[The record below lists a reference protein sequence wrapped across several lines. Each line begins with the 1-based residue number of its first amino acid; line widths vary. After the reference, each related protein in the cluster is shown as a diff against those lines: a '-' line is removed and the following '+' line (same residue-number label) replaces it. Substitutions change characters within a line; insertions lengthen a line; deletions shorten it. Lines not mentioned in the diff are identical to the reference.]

1 MSFKIGAAWVLENT
15 TSRIG
20 WKVGHL
26 FQHDTF
32 IHFRQYR
39 QNWNRAEI
47 IVGFD
52 LIDLRYG
59 ADSGDFLRL
68 WKYLFSNTVIQ
79 NVSQWW
85 CQHRDTLVLIKGA
98 CLSRHS
104 CTRELSRSTCI
115 SGSYVE
121 YITLKGS
128 PSKSLI
134 KWRSYRINL
143 YLYTCI
149 YQH

>member
-1 MSFKIGAAWVLENT
+1 MGLYMGGLYSGGLYSEVSGMSFTIGANRVLENI

-26 FQHDTF
+26 FQHDAF
-32 IHFRQYR
+32 MHFRQFR
-39 QNWNRAEI
+39 QNWIRAEI

-59 ADSGDFLRL
+59 AASGDFPRR

-85 CQHRDTLVLIKGA
+85 RQHRDTLVLIKGA

-104 CTRELSRSTCI
+104 CTRELSRSTWI
-115 SGSYVE
+115 SGSSVE
-121 YITLKGS
+121 YITLRGR
-128 PSKSLI
+128 SL
-134 KWRSYRINL
+134 
-143 YLYTCI
+143 
-149 YQH
+149 Q